1 MKTAVHIDIVARCI
15 QEFIAAQRAHGIGHI
30 LRSAPAGDGKHSV
43 PDHLIIFVLHGA
55 RHIGGDDARA
65 HFVYQNALLCQAVG
79 VQGRQHGDACL

>member
-1 MKTAVHIDIVARCI
+1 MKETVTKEMLEQFR
-15 QEFIAAQRAHGIGHI
+15 QEFEAQRAHGIGHI